1 MNYKF
6 KTKPYKHQ
14 LTALEKSWNKENFAY
29 FMEMGTG
36 KTKVLIDNLAMLYDK
51 GKIDGAL
58 IIAPKGVVKTWYEQ
72 ELPTHLPNHIENV
85 TVLWQPN
92 ITKTQREKLESLFE
106 IETAFHILI
115 MNVESLSTDKGVKF
129 ASKFINSH
137 KTLMAIDESTTIKTP
152 TAKRTK
158 NIIDIGKL
166 AKYRRIMTGSP
177 ITKNP
182 LDLYTQCE
190 FLDPWLLDFSS
201 YYAFRNRYAEMKT
214 MHIHGRSIQVVDK
227 FQNLGELSETVKQ
240 FSYRVL
246 KEDCLDL
253 PDKIFIK
260 RHVSLTPDQKKIYEQ
275 MKKAAMAMLNGK
287 MTTTMTVLTQLMR
300 LHQITCGHF
309 IADDG
314 STQSV
319 DSNRLNELMNIL
331 EETEGKAIIWANYQL
346 SVGEIIQRI
355 IKEYGPGSVVHY
367 YGKTLPEQRDYA
379 IDAFQKGKARFFVG
393 TPATGGYGLTPQEDR
408 QDFIRKF
415 QNDPKCRFLIGTPQ
429 TGGYGITLTQANT
442 VIYYSNSYDL
452 EKRLQSE
459 DRAHRIGQK
468 KPVTYVDLIAEDTV
482 DEKIVKALRDKI
494 NIASE
499 VMGEELKDWI

>member
-6 KTKPYKHQ
+6 KTKPYAHQ

-36 KTKVLIDNLAMLYDK
+36 KTKVLIDNMSMLYDK

-58 IIAPKGVVKTWYEQ
+58 IVAPKGVVKTWYEQ
-72 ELPTHLPNHIENV
+72 ELPTHLPDHIENV
-85 TVLWQPN
+85 SVLWQPN
-92 ITKTQREKLESLFE
+92 ITKGQQEKLESLFE
-106 IETAFHILI
+106 IETALHILV
-115 MNVESLSTDKGVKF
+115 MNVEALSTDKGVKF
-129 ASKFINSH
+129 ATKFINSH
-137 KTLMAIDESTTIKTP
+137 KAMMAIDESTTIKTP

-158 NIIDIGKL
+158 NIIGIGQH
-166 AKYRRIMTGSP
+166 AKYKRIMTGSP

-214 MHIHGRSIQVVDK
+214 MHVHGRSIQVVDK
-227 FQNLGELSETVKQ
+227 FQNLSELSDTVKQ

-253 PDKIFIK
+253 PPKVFIK
-260 RHVSLTPDQKKIYEQ
+260 RHVTLTPEQKKVYEQ
-275 MKKAAMAMLNGK
+275 MKKAAIAVLNGK
-287 MTTTMTVLTQLMR
+287 VTTTMTVLTQLMR
-300 LHQITCGHF
+300 LHQITCGYVA
-309 IADDG
+309 ADDG
-314 STQSV
+314 TTQQV
-319 DSNRLNELMNIL
+319 ESNRLNELMSVL
-331 EETEGKAIIWANYQL
+331 EDTDGKVIIWANYQM
-346 SVGEIIQRI
+346 SVSEIMQALT
-355 IKEYGPGSVVHY
+355 KKYGANSFVHY
-367 YGKTLPEQRDYA
+367 
-379 IDAFQKGKARFFVG
+379 
-393 TPATGGYGLTPQEDR
+393 YGLTPQEDR
-408 QDFIRKF
+408 QDYIRKF
-415 QNDPKCRFLIGTPQ
+415 QNDPECRFIIGTPQ

-442 VIYYSNSYDL
+442 VIYYSNGYDL

-468 KPVTYVDLIAEDTV
+468 KTVTYIDLIAEDTI
-482 DEKIVKALRDKI
+482 DEKIVEALRKKI

-499 VMGEELKDWI
+499 VMGEELKEWI

>member
-1 MNYKF
+1 MKYKF
-6 KTKPYKHQ
+6 KLKPYKHQ
-14 LTALEKSWNKENFAY
+14 MTALEKSWNKETYAY

-36 KTKVLIDNLAMLYDK
+36 KTKVLIDNMSMLYDK

-85 TVLWQPN
+85 TVLWQSN
-92 ITKTQREKLESLFE
+92 ITKSQQEKLESLFE
-106 IETAFHILI
+106 IETALHILI
-115 MNVESLSTDKGVKF
+115 MNVEALSTEKGVKF
-129 ASKFINSH
+129 ATKFLNSH
-137 KTLMAIDESTTIKTP
+137 KVMMAVDESTTIKNP

-158 NIIDIGKL
+158 NIISLGKI

-177 ITKNP
+177 VTKNP

-190 FLDPWLLDFSS
+190 FLDPYLLDFAS
-201 YYAFRNRYAEMKT
+201 YYAFRNRYAEMTT
-214 MHIHGRSIQVVDK
+214 MNVRGRSIQVVK
-227 FQNLGELSETVKQ
+227 EFRHLGELSESLQ
-240 FSYRVL
+240 PFSYRVL

-253 PDKIFIK
+253 PPKTFMK
-260 RHVSLTPDQKKIYEQ
+260 RYVSLTPDQKKIYEQ
-275 MKKAAMAMLNGK
+275 MKKHALAILNGK
-287 MTTTMTVLTQLMR
+287 VTSTMTVLTQLMR

-309 IADDG
+309 TADDG
-314 STQSV
+314 TTQAV
-319 DSNRLNELMNIL
+319 ESNRLNELMAIL
-331 EETEGKAIIWANYQL
+331 DETEGKAIIWANYQL

-355 IKEYGPGSVVHY
+355 IKEYGEDSYVHY
-367 YGKTLPEQRDYA
+367 YG
-379 IDAFQKGKARFFVG
+379 
-393 TPATGGYGLTPQEDR
+393 LTSQEER
-408 QDFIRKF
+408 QDNIRKF
-415 QNDPKCRFLIGTPQ
+415 QNDPKCRFIVGTPQ

-442 VIYYSNSYDL
+442 VIYYSNGYDL

-468 KPVTYVDLIAEDTV
+468 KSVTYIDLICEDTI

-499 VMGEELKDWI
+499 VLGEDLKAWI

>member
-1 MNYKF
+1 MSTRKKKIMNYKF
-6 KTKPYKHQ
+6 KTKPYAHQ

-51 GKIDGAL
+51 GKVDGIL

-85 TVLWQPN
+85 TILWQSN
-92 ITKTQREKLESLFE
+92 ITKGQQEKLESLFE
-106 IETAFHILI
+106 IETALHILI
-115 MNVESLSTDKGVKF
+115 MNVEALSTDKGVKF
-129 ASKFINSH
+129 ASKFLNSH
-137 KTLMAIDESTTIKTP
+137 KAIMAIDESTTIKTP
-152 TAKRTK
+152 TARRTK
-158 NIIDIGKL
+158 NIISIGKQ
-166 AKYRRIMTGSP
+166 AKYKRIMTGSP

-190 FLDPWLLDFSS
+190 FLDPWLLDFTS

-214 MHIHGRSIQVVDK
+214 MHLRGRSIQVVSEFK
-227 FQNLGELSETVKQ
+227 NLGELSETVKN

-253 PDKIFIK
+253 PPKNFIK
-260 RHVSLTPDQKKIYEQ
+260 RHITLTPEQKKIYEQ
-275 MKKAAMAMLNGK
+275 MKKAAMAVFKGK
-287 MTTTMTVLTQLMR
+287 VSTTMTVLTQLMR

-309 IADDG
+309 TADDG
-314 STQSV
+314 SEQTVS
-319 DSNRLNELMNIL
+319 SNRMNELMSIL
-331 EETEGKAIIWANYQL
+331 EETDGKAIIWANYQKDIR
-346 SVGEIIQRI
+346 GIIEEIT
-355 IKEYGPGSVVHY
+355 KKYGPGSVV
-367 YGKTLPEQRDYA
+367 DY
-379 IDAFQKGKARFFVG
+379 
-393 TPATGGYGLTPQEDR
+393 YGLTPQEDR
-408 QDFIRKF
+408 QDHIRKF
-415 QNDPKCRFLIGTPQ
+415 QNNHECRFLVGTPQ

-442 VIYYSNSYDL
+442 VIYYSNGYDL

-468 KPVTYVDLIAEDTV
+468 KTVTYIDLICEDTV

-499 VMGEELKDWI
+499 VMGEDLKEWI

>member
-1 MNYKF
+1 MDYKF
-6 KTKPYKHQ
+6 KTKPYAHQ
-14 LTALEKSWNKENFAY
+14 ITALEKSWNKETYAY

-51 GKIDGAL
+51 GKVDGAL
-58 IIAPKGVVKTWYEQ
+58 IVAPKGVVKTWYEQ
-72 ELPTHLPNHIENV
+72 ELPTHLPTHIEYKKI
-85 TVLWQPN
+85 LWQSN
-92 ITKTQREKLESLFE
+92 ITKTQKEKLDSLFE
-106 IETAFHILI
+106 IGLDLHILI

-129 ASKFINSH
+129 ASKFLDSH
-137 KTLMAIDESTTIKTP
+137 KVLMAIDESTTIKNQA
-152 TAKRTK
+152 AKRTK
-158 NIIDIGKL
+158 NIINLGKF

-182 LDLYTQCE
+182 LDLFSQCE
-190 FLDPWLLDFSS
+190 FLDPWLLNYDSF
-201 YYAFRNRYAEMKT
+201 YAFRNRYAKMKNMYLRDRT
-214 MHIHGRSIQVVDK
+214 IQVVDA
-227 FQNLGELSETVKQ
+227 FQNLGELSEKVKG

-253 PDKIFIK
+253 PPKNFIK
-260 RHVSLTPDQKKIYEQ
+260 RYVTLTSDQKRIYEQ
-275 MKKAAMAMLNGK
+275 MKKEAMAILNGK
-287 MTTTMTVLTQLMR
+287 VTTTMTVLTQLMR

-309 IADDG
+309 TADDG

-319 DSNRLNELMNIL
+319 ESNRLNELMLVL
-331 EETEGKAIIWANYQL
+331 EEIEGKAIIWANYQL

-355 IKEYGPGSVVHY
+355 IKEHGKDSYVHY
-367 YGKTLPEQRDYA
+367 YG
-379 IDAFQKGKARFFVG
+379 
-393 TPATGGYGLTPQEDR
+393 LTSQEDR
-408 QDFIRKF
+408 QDNIRKF

-442 VIYYSNSYDL
+442 VIYFSNGYDL

-468 KPVTYVDLIAEDTV
+468 KNVTYIDLIAEDTV
-482 DEKIVKALRDKI
+482 DEKIVKALRSKI